1 MPIRQKLEVKV
12 CLEIATVMIEI
23 VLLLLEKDMNTML
36 RLKILAETEMELP
49 VSKVLW
55 FLFQAPKW
63 AMKLKLELILPEGTL
78 PLQK

>member
-23 VLLLLEKDMNTML
+23 VLLPLRKGRNTML
-36 RLKILAETEMELP
+36 RLKIQAETVTELP

-55 FLFQAPKW
+55 FLFQAPK
-63 AMKLKLELILPEGTL
+63 
-78 PLQK
+78 